1 MSGKII
7 FQACV
12 IGILSTGMYVV
23 FTNTDIVQTNYQE
36 EDRNKECL
44 CIGLIV
50 TIVSALLLL
59 MTGRSD
65 QLVIKDSQQS
75 ATLNYKPPF

>member
-1 MSGKII
+1 MSGKVI

-12 IGILSTGMYVV
+12 IGMLSTGMYVV
-23 FTNTDIVQTNYQE
+23 FTKNDRVQSPYQKK
-36 EDRNKECL
+36 DRDKECL

-59 MTGRSD
+59 MTGKSD
-65 QLVIKDSQQS
+65 QLVIKETQTAS
-75 ATLNYKPPF
+75 LNYKPPF